1 MPGAPGQTDD
11 MQIDKAQILEFIT
24 SQGNH
29 DQAAAADKELPDQVD
44 TDRDGGLLQ
53 KFGVSIPE
61 LISKVAGG
69 GGAAG
74 ALGGLLGGH

>member
-1 MPGAPGQTDD
+1 

-29 DQAAAADKELPDQVD
+29 DQASAAEKELPNQVD
-44 TDRDGGLLQ
+44 TDRDSGLLE
-53 KFGVSIPE
+53 KFGVSVPE

-69 GGAAG
+69 GGGG